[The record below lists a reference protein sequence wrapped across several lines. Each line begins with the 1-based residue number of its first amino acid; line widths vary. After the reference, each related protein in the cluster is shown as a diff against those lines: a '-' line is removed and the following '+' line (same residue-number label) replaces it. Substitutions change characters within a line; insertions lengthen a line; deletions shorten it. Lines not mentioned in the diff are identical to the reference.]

1 MKNLKNLKGTKVLS
15 KVELKAIKG
24 GCHFDYECG
33 FIGICLN
40 GNCAFPG
47 M

>member
-15 KVELKAIKG
+15 KLELQAIKG
-24 GCHFDYECG
+24 GCTFDYECG
-33 FIGICLN
+33 RFAVCLN
-40 GNCAFPG
+40 GQCAFAE